1 MIGDP
6 EIELRLGWV
15 ETAFLVVMYGFL
27 CSASFLAIYVQGRH
41 VDFTSLSASR
51 EELLAQTM
59 TASEEERRRVSESIS
74 RRTPSEATFELH
86 TSVLEEVGLGNPVDP
101 IVFGVARELLSNV
114 VRHSQA
120 SSASVKL
127 AIVDG
132 VCRLDVVDN
141 GIGMSTEAA
150 ARRLAAGHIGLASHR
165 ARVEAAGGKFTIV
178 DEPTGSHIRAQ
189 LRLRR
194 SAVRGTP

>member
-1 MIGDP
+1 MQVARQ
-6 EIELRLGWV
+6 EIV
-15 ETAFLVVMYGFL
+15 EFAKT
-27 CSASFLAIYVQGRH
+27 SAG
-41 VDFTSLSASR
+41 
-51 EELLAQTM
+51 EELDRAMACLQD
-59 TASEEERRRVSESIS
+59 ASTRLR
-74 RRTPSEATFELH
+74 EATFELH
-86 TSVLEEVGLGNPVDP
+86 PSALEEVGLGAAVFTANRSAIEITTEIDYPIRNPVDP

>member
-1 MIGDP
+1 LGAAV
-6 EIELRLGWV
+6 ERLV
-15 ETAFLVVMYGFL
+15 AFTANR
-27 CSASFLAIYVQGRH
+27 SAIAITTDIDYPIRN
-41 VDFTSLSASR
+41 A
-51 EELLAQTM
+51 
-59 TASEEERRRVSESIS
+59 I
-74 RRTPSEATFELH
+74 
-86 TSVLEEVGLGNPVDP
+86 DP
-101 IVFGVARELLSNV
+101 IVFGVVRELLSNV

-120 SSASVKL
+120 TKASVQL

-165 ARVEAAGGKFTIV
+165 ARVEAAGGTFKIV
-178 DEPTGSHIRAQ
+178 GESTGSHIRAQ

-194 SAVRGTP
+194 GAVQTTP